1 MFIKKCLNPTKLVKF
16 LNNSKVLLTFFLLFI
31 FQKNSI
37 ANECLI
43 KKELNIGL
51 IENNYIDYKYY
62 LYYVLGEYSLINDIE
77 FTISEVNQ
85 NANEFDIIF
94 GEFRD
99 LAKLSLN
106 QTQVPN
112 KVLNFYNDNEVEVIG
127 NIFPLDLDTFIL
139 LSQDDYEKLNFEEFS
154 ELYNPIKY
162 TLGMSFKTKE
172 DIINLIIYHLEQ
184 PSINV
189 NSLSF
194 ELTADLFSKTYQ
206 NLNKNIVNNNFLEVF
221 NSYENSENVYTLF
234 SDGILLNKNIE
245 FSSFQLFPKS
255 KYIWDSDEGVFKKS
269 IDSKPLSF
277 YGFSAYL
284 NNSQGSGLLCYLI
297 GEEVRLKA
305 FRDFNIQ
312 LSPLSINEVRGIE
325 DDLPNNYKKIL
336 ENKNKNVL
344 KPNYSLENKN
354 YDLFSGLIF
363 GKYKYDDII
372 DNQDY
377 LN

>member
-1 MFIKKCLNPTKLVKF
+1 MKF
-16 LNNSKVLLTFFLLFI
+16 PNKSKVFLIFFLLLI
-31 FQKNSI
+31 FQKNSS

-43 KKELNIGL
+43 KKELNIGF

-62 LYYVLGEYSLINDIE
+62 LYYALGDYSLINDVE

-106 QTQVPN
+106 QTQIPN
-112 KVLNFYNDNEVEVIG
+112 KVLSFYNYNEVEVMG

-139 LSQDDYEKLNFEEFS
+139 LSKDDYEKLNFEEFS

-172 DIINLIIYHLEQ
+172 DIINLIVYHLEQ

-245 FSSFQLFPKS
+245 FRSFQLFPKS
-255 KYIWDSDEGVFKKS
+255 KYIWDTDEGVFVKS
-269 IDSKPLSF
+269 IESKPLSF

-297 GEEVRLKA
+297 EEEVRLKA

-312 LSPLSINEVRGIE
+312 LSPLSINEVRSIE
-325 DDLPNNYKKIL
+325 DDLPDNYKKIL

-344 KPNYSLENKN
+344 KPNYSSEYKN
-354 YDLFSGLIF
+354 YDLFSGIIF

>member
-1 MFIKKCLNPTKLVKF
+1 MKSLINLKSILI
-16 LNNSKVLLTFFLLFI
+16 FFLLFI
-31 FQKNSI
+31 ISYKSNS
-37 ANECLI
+37 NECPT

-51 IENNYIDYKYY
+51 IENNYINYKYY

-77 FTISEVNQ
+77 FTISEVNK

-99 LAKLSLN
+99 VAKLSLN
-106 QTQVPN
+106 QIEIPN
-112 KVLNFYNDNEVEVIG
+112 KVLNFYNDNEVEVTG

-139 LSQDDYEKLNFEEFS
+139 LSQDAYEKLTFEEFS

-184 PSINV
+184 PSINL
-189 NSLSF
+189 NSLTF
-194 ELTADLFSKTYQ
+194 ELTTDLFSKTFE

-221 NSYENSENVYTLF
+221 SSYENSENVYTLF
-234 SDGILLNKNIE
+234 SDGILLNKNID
-245 FSSFQLFPKS
+245 FKSFQLFPKS
-255 KYIWDSDEGVFKKS
+255 KYIWDKEEGIFKES
-269 IDSKPLSF
+269 LDRKPISF

-284 NNSQGSGLLCYLI
+284 NNSQDLGLLCYLI
-297 GEEVRLKA
+297 DEKVRLKA

-325 DDLPNNYKKIL
+325 DDLPDSYKKIL
-336 ENKNKNVL
+336 ENKNKNVF
-344 KPNYSLENKN
+344 KPNYSSENKN

-363 GKYKYDDII
+363 GKYKYNDII

>member
-1 MFIKKCLNPTKLVKF
+1 MKF
-16 LNNSKVLLTFFLLFI
+16 PNNSKIFLIFFLLLI

-43 KKELNIGL
+43 KKELNIGF

-62 LYYVLGEYSLINDIE
+62 LYYALGEYSLINDVE

-106 QTQVPN
+106 QTQIPN
-112 KVLNFYNDNEVEVIG
+112 KVLNFYNDNEVEVMG

-139 LSQDDYEKLNFEEFS
+139 LSQDDYEKLNFEELS

-245 FSSFQLFPKS
+245 FKSFQLFPKS
-255 KYIWDSDEGVFKKS
+255 KYIWDSDVGVFKKS

-297 GEEVRLKA
+297 DEEVRLKA

-312 LSPLSINEVRGIE
+312 LSPLSINEVRSIE
-325 DDLPNNYKKIL
+325 DDLPDNYKKIL

-344 KPNYSLENKN
+344 KPNYSSENKN

>member
-1 MFIKKCLNPTKLVKF
+1 MKF
-16 LNNSKVLLTFFLLFI
+16 LNNSKALLAFFSLLI

-43 KKELNIGL
+43 KKDLNIGL
-51 IENNYIDYKYY
+51 IENNYLDYKYY
-62 LYYVLGEYSLINDIE
+62 LYYALGEYSLINDIE

-94 GEFRD
+94 GEFKD

-106 QTQVPN
+106 QTQIPN
-112 KVLNFYNDNEVEVIG
+112 EVVNFYNDNEVEVMG
-127 NIFPLDLDTFIL
+127 NLFPLDLDTFVL
-139 LSQDDYEKLNFEEFS
+139 LSKDDYKKITFEELS

-234 SDGILLNKNIE
+234 SDGILLNKNID
-245 FSSFQLFPKS
+245 FRSFQLFPKS
-255 KYIWDSDEGVFKKS
+255 KYIWDSDEGVFKES
-269 IDSKPLSF
+269 IVSKPISF

-284 NNSQGSGLLCYLI
+284 NNSQNLGLLCYLI
-297 GEEVRLKA
+297 DKEVRLKA

-312 LSPLSINEVRGIE
+312 LSPLSINEVRSIE

-336 ENKNKNVL
+336 ENKNKNIL
-344 KPNYSLENKN
+344 KPNYSLENKK
-354 YDLFSGLIF
+354 YDLFTGLVF
-363 GKYKYDDII
+363 GEYNYDDII
-372 DNQDY
+372 DNQNY
-377 LN
+377 LNK

>member
-1 MFIKKCLNPTKLVKF
+1 MKF
-16 LNNSKVLLTFFLLFI
+16 PNKSKVFLIFFLLLI

-43 KKELNIGL
+43 KKELDIGF

-62 LYYVLGEYSLINDIE
+62 LYYALGDYSLINDVE

-112 KVLNFYNDNEVEVIG
+112 KVLNFYNDNEVEVMG

-139 LSQDDYEKLNFEEFS
+139 LSQDNYEKLNFEEFS

-162 TLGMSFKTKE
+162 TLGMSFKTEE
-172 DIINLIIYHLEQ
+172 DIINLMLYHLEQ

-234 SDGILLNKNIE
+234 SDGILLNKNID
-245 FSSFQLFPKS
+245 FRSFQLFPKS

-297 GEEVRLKA
+297 DEEVRLKA

-312 LSPLSINEVRGIE
+312 LSPLSINEVRSIE
-325 DDLPNNYKKIL
+325 DDLPDNYKKIL

-344 KPNYSLENKN
+344 KPNYSSENKN

>member
-1 MFIKKCLNPTKLVKF
+1 MKF
-16 LNNSKVLLTFFLLFI
+16 PNNSKVFLIFFLLLI

-43 KKELNIGL
+43 KKELNIGF

-62 LYYVLGEYSLINDIE
+62 LYYALGDYSLINDVE

-106 QTQVPN
+106 QTQIPN
-112 KVLNFYNDNEVEVIG
+112 KVLDFYNDNEVEVMG

-162 TLGMSFKTKE
+162 TLGMSFKNKE
-172 DIINLIIYHLEQ
+172 DIINLITYHLEK

-245 FSSFQLFPKS
+245 FRSFQLFPKS

-297 GEEVRLKA
+297 DEEVRLKA

-312 LSPLSINEVRGIE
+312 LSPLSINEVRSIE
-325 DDLPNNYKKIL
+325 DDLPDNYKKIL

>member
-1 MFIKKCLNPTKLVKF
+1 MKPP
-16 LNNSKVLLTFFLLFI
+16 NNSKVFLIFFLLLI

-43 KKELNIGL
+43 KKELNIGF

-62 LYYVLGEYSLINDIE
+62 LYYALGEYSLINDVE
-77 FTISEVNQ
+77 FTINEVNQ

-112 KVLNFYNDNEVEVIG
+112 KVLNFYNDNEVEVMG

-139 LSQDDYEKLNFEEFS
+139 LSQDDYEKFNFEEFS

-162 TLGMSFKTKE
+162 TLGMSFISKE

-184 PSINV
+184 PSINI

-245 FSSFQLFPKS
+245 FRSFQLFPKS

-297 GEEVRLKA
+297 DEEVRLKA

-312 LSPLSINEVRGIE
+312 LSPLSINEVRSIE
-325 DDLPNNYKKIL
+325 DDLPDNYKKIL

-344 KPNYSLENKN
+344 KPNYSSENKN
-354 YDLFSGLIF
+354 YDLFSSLIF
-363 GKYKYDDII
+363 SKYKYEDII

>member
-1 MFIKKCLNPTKLVKF
+1 MKF
-16 LNNSKVLLTFFLLFI
+16 PYNSKVFLIIFLLVI

-43 KKELNIGL
+43 KKELNIGF

-62 LYYVLGEYSLINDIE
+62 LYYALGEYSLINDVE

-106 QTQVPN
+106 QTQIPN
-112 KVLNFYNDNEVEVIG
+112 KVLSFYNDNEVEVMG

-245 FSSFQLFPKS
+245 FRSFQLFPKS

-284 NNSQGSGLLCYLI
+284 NNSQASGLLCYLI
-297 GEEVRLKA
+297 DEEVRLKA

-312 LSPLSINEVRGIE
+312 LSPLSINEVRSIE
-325 DDLPNNYKKIL
+325 DDLPDNYKKIL

>member
-1 MFIKKCLNPTKLVKF
+1 MKF
-16 LNNSKVLLTFFLLFI
+16 PYNSKVFLIIFLLLI

-43 KKELNIGL
+43 KKELNIGF

-62 LYYVLGEYSLINDIE
+62 LYYALGDYSLINDVE

-112 KVLNFYNDNEVEVIG
+112 KVLNFYNDNEVEVMG

-139 LSQDDYEKLNFEEFS
+139 LSQDNYEKLNFEEFS

-162 TLGMSFKTKE
+162 TLGMSFKTEE
-172 DIINLIIYHLEQ
+172 DIINLILYHLEQ

-234 SDGILLNKNIE
+234 SDGILLNKNID
-245 FSSFQLFPKS
+245 FRSFQLFPKS
-255 KYIWDSDEGVFKKS
+255 KYIWDSDEGVFKES
-269 IDSKPLSF
+269 IESKPLSF

-284 NNSQGSGLLCYLI
+284 NNSQGSGFLCYLI
-297 GEEVRLKA
+297 DEEVRLKA

-312 LSPLSINEVRGIE
+312 LSPLSINEVRSIE
-325 DDLPNNYKKIL
+325 DDLPDNYKKIL

>member
-1 MFIKKCLNPTKLVKF
+1 MKF
-16 LNNSKVLLTFFLLFI
+16 PNNSKVFLIFFLLLI

-43 KKELNIGL
+43 KKELNIGF

-62 LYYVLGEYSLINDIE
+62 LYYALGEYSLINDVK

-106 QTQVPN
+106 QTQIPN
-112 KVLNFYNDNEVEVIG
+112 KVLNFYNDNEVEVMG

-184 PSINV
+184 PSINL

-194 ELTADLFSKTYQ
+194 ELTADLFSKIYQ

-234 SDGILLNKNIE
+234 SDGILLNKNID
-245 FSSFQLFPKS
+245 FRSFQLFPKS
-255 KYIWDSDEGVFKKS
+255 KYIWNSEEGVFKERLES
-269 IDSKPLSF
+269 IPISF
-277 YGFSAYL
+277 FGFSAYL
-284 NNSQGSGLLCYLI
+284 NNSQSSGLLCYLI
-297 GEEVRLKA
+297 DEEVRLKA
-305 FRDFNIQ
+305 FKDFNIQ
-312 LSPLSINEVRGIE
+312 LSPLSINEVRSIE
-325 DDLPNNYKKIL
+325 DDLPDSYIKIL
-336 ENKNKNVL
+336 ENKNKNII
-344 KPNYSLENKN
+344 KPNYSSEYKN
-354 YDLFSGLIF
+354 YDLFSGIIF
-363 GKYKYDDII
+363 GKNKIDDII
-372 DNQDY
+372 NNQDY

>member
-1 MFIKKCLNPTKLVKF
+1 MKF
-16 LNNSKVLLTFFLLFI
+16 LINSRVFVTFFLLLI
-31 FQKNSI
+31 YQKNSI

-43 KKELNIGL
+43 KKNFNIGL

-62 LYYVLGEYSLINDIE
+62 LYYALGEYSLINDIE

-99 LAKLSLN
+99 LTKLSLN
-106 QTQVPN
+106 QTQIPD
-112 KVLNFYNDNEVEVIG
+112 KVLNFYNDNEVEVMG

-139 LSQDDYEKLNFEEFS
+139 LSQDDNEKLTFEEFS

-162 TLGMSFKTKE
+162 TLGMSFKTRE

-184 PSINV
+184 PSINL

-206 NLNKNIVNNNFLEVF
+206 NLNKNIVNTNFLEVL

-234 SDGILLNKNIE
+234 SDGILLNKNIN
-245 FSSFQLFPKS
+245 FKSFQLFPKS
-255 KYIWDSDEGVFKKS
+255 KYIWDSDEGVFKES
-269 IDSKPLSF
+269 IESKPISF

-297 GEEVRLKA
+297 DEDVRLKA

-312 LSPLSINEVRGIE
+312 LSPLSINEVRSIE
-325 DDLPNNYKKIL
+325 DDLTDNYKKIL

-344 KPNYSLENKN
+344 KPNYSSENKN

-363 GKYKYDDII
+363 GKYNYDDII
-372 DNQDY
+372 NNQDY

>member
-1 MFIKKCLNPTKLVKF
+1 MKF
-16 LNNSKVLLTFFLLFI
+16 LNNSKVLLAFFSLLI

-43 KKELNIGL
+43 KKDLNIGL

-62 LYYVLGEYSLINDIE
+62 LYYALGEYSLKNNIE

-106 QTQVPN
+106 QTQIPN
-112 KVLNFYNDNEVEVIG
+112 EVVNFYNDNEVEVMG
-127 NIFPLDLDTFIL
+127 NLFPLDLDTFVL
-139 LSQDDYEKLNFEEFS
+139 LSKDDYKKITFEEFS

-172 DIINLIIYHLEQ
+172 DIINLILYHLEQ
-184 PSINV
+184 SSIDF

-194 ELTADLFSKTYQ
+194 ELTSDLFSKTYE

-221 NSYENSENVYTLF
+221 NSYENSENVHTLF
-234 SDGILLNKNIE
+234 SDGILLNKNID
-245 FSSFQLFPKS
+245 FGSFQLFPKS
-255 KYIWDSDEGVFKKS
+255 KYIWDSEQGFFKES
-269 IDSKPLSF
+269 LESKPLSF

-284 NNSQGSGLLCYLI
+284 NNSQGSGLLFYLI
-297 GEEVRLKA
+297 DEEVRLKA

-312 LSPLSINEVRGIE
+312 LSPLSINEIRSIE
-325 DDLPNNYKKIL
+325 DNLPDDYKKIL
-336 ENKNKNVL
+336 ENKNKNIL
-344 KPNYSLENKN
+344 KPNYSLENKK
-354 YDLFSGLIF
+354 YDLFTGLVF

-372 DNQDY
+372 VDQDY

>member
-1 MFIKKCLNPTKLVKF
+1 MKFTNNPKVF
-16 LNNSKVLLTFFLLFI
+16 LISFLLLI

-43 KKELNIGL
+43 KKELNIGF
-51 IENNYIDYKYY
+51 IENYYIDYKYY
-62 LYYVLGEYSLINDIE
+62 LYYALGEYSLVNDVE

-99 LAKLSLN
+99 LVKLSLN

-112 KVLNFYNDNEVEVIG
+112 KVLNFYNDNEVEVMG

-139 LSQDDYEKLNFEEFS
+139 LSQDNYKKLNFEEFS

-162 TLGMSFKTKE
+162 TLGMSFKTEE
-172 DIINLIIYHLEQ
+172 DIINLILYHLEQ

-234 SDGILLNKNIE
+234 SDGILLNKNID
-245 FSSFQLFPKS
+245 FRSFQLFPKS

-269 IDSKPLSF
+269 IESKPLSF

-297 GEEVRLKA
+297 DEEVRLKA

-312 LSPLSINEVRGIE
+312 LSPLSINEVRSIE
-325 DDLPNNYKKIL
+325 DDLPDNYKKIL

-344 KPNYSLENKN
+344 KPNYSSEYKN

-363 GKYKYDDII
+363 GKYKYDEII

>member
-1 MFIKKCLNPTKLVKF
+1 MKF
-16 LNNSKVLLTFFLLFI
+16 TNNSKVFLIFFLLLI

-43 KKELNIGL
+43 KKELNIGF

-62 LYYVLGEYSLINDIE
+62 LYYALGDYSLINDVE

-112 KVLNFYNDNEVEVIG
+112 KVLNFYNDNEVEVMG

-139 LSQDDYEKLNFEEFS
+139 LSQDNYEKLNFEEFS

-162 TLGMSFKTKE
+162 TLGMSFKTEE
-172 DIINLIIYHLEQ
+172 DIINLMLYHLEQ

-245 FSSFQLFPKS
+245 FRSFQLFPKS

-269 IDSKPLSF
+269 IDNKPLSF

-284 NNSQGSGLLCYLI
+284 NNSQVSGLLCYLI
-297 GEEVRLKA
+297 DEEVRLKA

-312 LSPLSINEVRGIE
+312 LSPLSINEVRSIE
-325 DDLPNNYKKIL
+325 DDLPDNYKKIL

>member
-1 MFIKKCLNPTKLVKF
+1 MKFTK
-16 LNNSKVLLTFFLLFI
+16 NSKVFLIFFLLLI

-43 KKELNIGL
+43 KKELNIGF

-62 LYYVLGEYSLINDIE
+62 LYYALGEYSLINDVE
-77 FTISEVNQ
+77 FTITEVNQ

-139 LSQDDYEKLNFEEFS
+139 LSQDNYEKLNFEEFS

-162 TLGMSFKTKE
+162 TLGMSFKNEE
-172 DIINLIIYHLEQ
+172 DIINLILYHLEQ

-234 SDGILLNKNIE
+234 SDGILLNKNID
-245 FSSFQLFPKS
+245 FRSFQLFPKS
-255 KYIWDSDEGVFKKS
+255 KYIWDSDEGVFKES
-269 IDSKPLSF
+269 IESKPLSF

-284 NNSQGSGLLCYLI
+284 NNSQGSGFLCYLI
-297 GEEVRLKA
+297 HEEVRLKA

-312 LSPLSINEVRGIE
+312 LSPLSINEVRSIE
-325 DDLPNNYKKIL
+325 DDLPDNYKKIL

>member
-1 MFIKKCLNPTKLVKF
+1 MKF
-16 LNNSKVLLTFFLLFI
+16 LNNSKILLIFFLLFI
-31 FQKNSI
+31 FYKNSI
-37 ANECLI
+37 ANECLVE
-43 KKELNIGL
+43 KKLNIGL
-51 IENNYIDYKYY
+51 IKNNYIDYKYY
-62 LYYVLGEYSLINDIE
+62 LYYSLGEYSLINDIE

-85 NANEFDIIF
+85 NANEFDVIF

-99 LAKLSLN
+99 LAKFSLN
-106 QTQVPN
+106 QTQIPDV
-112 KVLNFYNDNEVEVIG
+112 VSNFYNDNEVEIIG
-127 NIFPLDLDTFIL
+127 NLFPLDLDTFIL
-139 LSQDDYEKLNFEEFS
+139 LSKDDHKKLTFEELS

-162 TLGMSFKTKE
+162 TLGMSFKTTE

-184 PSINV
+184 PSINS

-194 ELTADLFSKTYQ
+194 ELTTDLFSKTYK

-234 SDGILLNKNIE
+234 SDGILLNKNID
-245 FSSFQLFPKS
+245 FRSFQLFPKS
-255 KYIWDSDEGVFKKS
+255 KYIWDINEGFFKES
-269 IDSKPLSF
+269 IDIKPLSF

-297 GEEVRLKA
+297 DEEVRLKA

-312 LSPLSINEVRGIE
+312 LSPLSINEVRSIE
-325 DDLPNNYKKIL
+325 DDLPDNYKKIL

-344 KPNYSLENKN
+344 KPNYSSENKN

>member
-1 MFIKKCLNPTKLVKF
+1 MKF
-16 LNNSKVLLTFFLLFI
+16 PNNSKVLLIFFSLLI

-43 KKELNIGL
+43 KNDLNIGL

-62 LYYVLGEYSLINDIE
+62 LYYALGEYSLINDIE

-106 QTQVPN
+106 QTKVPN
-112 KVLNFYNDNEVEVIG
+112 KVFNFYNDNEVEVMG

-139 LSQDDYEKLNFEEFS
+139 LSQDNYEKLNFEEFS

-162 TLGMSFKTKE
+162 TLGMSFKTEE
-172 DIINLIIYHLEQ
+172 DIINLILYHLEQ

-234 SDGILLNKNIE
+234 SDGILLNKNID
-245 FSSFQLFPKS
+245 FRSFQLFPKS
-255 KYIWDSDEGVFKKS
+255 KYIWDSEEGVFKENLE
-269 IDSKPLSF
+269 SKPLSF

-297 GEEVRLKA
+297 DEEVRLKA

-312 LSPLSINEVRGIE
+312 LSPLSINEVKSIE
-325 DDLPNNYKKIL
+325 DDLPENYKKIL
-336 ENKNKNVL
+336 ENKNKYVL
-344 KPNYSLENKN
+344 TPNYSSENKN

-363 GKYKYDDII
+363 GKFKYDDII
-372 DNQDY
+372 DDQDY

>member
-1 MFIKKCLNPTKLVKF
+1 MKF
-16 LNNSKVLLTFFLLFI
+16 LNNSKVLLAFFSLLI

-43 KKELNIGL
+43 KKDLNIGL

-62 LYYVLGEYSLINDIE
+62 LYYALGEYSLINDIK
-77 FTISEVNQ
+77 FNISEVNQ

-106 QTQVPN
+106 QTQIPN
-112 KVLNFYNDNEVEVIG
+112 KVLNFYNDNEVEVMG

-139 LSQDDYEKLNFEEFS
+139 LSQDDYEKITFEEFS

-162 TLGMSFKTKE
+162 TLGMSFKIKE
-172 DIINLIIYHLEQ
+172 DIINLILYHLEQ
-184 PSINV
+184 SSIDF
-189 NSLSF
+189 NSLSL
-194 ELTADLFSKTYQ
+194 ELTSDLFTKTYE

-221 NSYENSENVYTLF
+221 NSYENSENVHTLF
-234 SDGILLNKNIE
+234 SDGILLNKNID
-245 FSSFQLFPKS
+245 FGSFQLFPKS
-255 KYIWDSDEGVFKKS
+255 KYIWDSEEGVFKES
-269 IDSKPLSF
+269 LESKPLSF

-297 GEEVRLKA
+297 NEEVRLKA
-305 FRDFNIQ
+305 FKDFNIQ
-312 LSPLSINEVRGIE
+312 LSPLSINEVRSIE
-325 DDLPNNYKKIL
+325 DDLPDDYKKIL
-336 ENKNKNVL
+336 ENKNKNIL
-344 KPNYSLENKN
+344 KPNYSSENKN
-354 YDLFSGLIF
+354 YDLFSDLIF
-363 GKYKYDDII
+363 GKYKYEENI

>member
-1 MFIKKCLNPTKLVKF
+1 MKF

-31 FQKNSI
+31 YQKNSI

-43 KKELNIGL
+43 KKDLNIGL

-62 LYYVLGEYSLINDIE
+62 LYYALGEYSLINDIK

-99 LAKLSLN
+99 LTKLSLN
-106 QTQVPN
+106 QTQIPD
-112 KVLNFYNDNEVEVIG
+112 KVLNFYNDNEVEIMG

-139 LSQDDYEKLNFEEFS
+139 LSQDDHDKISFEEFS

-162 TLGMSFKTKE
+162 TLGMSFKIKE

-184 PSINV
+184 PSINL

-194 ELTADLFSKTYQ
+194 ELTADLFAKSYE
-206 NLNKNIVNNNFLEVF
+206 NLNKNIVSNNFLEVF
-221 NSYENSENVYTLF
+221 NSYENSENIYTLF
-234 SDGILLNKNIE
+234 SDGILLNKNID
-245 FSSFQLFPKS
+245 FKSFQLFPKS
-255 KYIWDSDEGVFKKS
+255 KYIWDSEEGVFK
-269 IDSKPLSF
+269 DNLENKPLSF

-297 GEEVRLKA
+297 NEDVRLKA
-305 FRDFNIQ
+305 FKDFNIQ
-312 LSPLSINEVRGIE
+312 LSPLSINEVRNIE
-325 DDLPNNYKKIL
+325 DDLPDSYIKIL
-336 ENKNKNVL
+336 ENKNKNVI
-344 KPNYSLENKN
+344 KPNYDSENEN
-354 YDLFSGLIF
+354 FDLFSGLIF
-363 GKYKYDDII
+363 GKYKYNDLI
-372 DNQDY
+372 DRQDY

>member
-1 MFIKKCLNPTKLVKF
+1 MKF
-16 LNNSKVLLTFFLLFI
+16 LNNSKALLTFFCLFI
-31 FQKNSI
+31 FQNNTI

-43 KKELNIGL
+43 KKNLNIGL
-51 IENNYIDYKYY
+51 IKNNYIDYKYY
-62 LYYVLGEYSLINDIE
+62 LYYALGEYSSKNNIE

-112 KVLNFYNDNEVEVIG
+112 KVLNFYNDNEVEVMG

-172 DIINLIIYHLEQ
+172 DIINLILYHLEQ
-184 PSINV
+184 SSIDF

-194 ELTADLFSKTYQ
+194 ELTSDLFSKTYE

-234 SDGILLNKNIE
+234 SDGILLNRNID
-245 FSSFQLFPKS
+245 FGSFQLFPKS
-255 KYIWDSDEGVFKKS
+255 EYIWDSEEGVFKES
-269 IDSKPLSF
+269 LESKPLSF

-297 GEEVRLKA
+297 DEEVRLKA

-312 LSPLSINEVRGIE
+312 LSPLSINEIRSIE
-325 DDLPNNYKKIL
+325 DNLPDDYKKIL
-336 ENKNKNVL
+336 ENKNKNIL
-344 KPNYSLENKN
+344 KPNYSLESKK
-354 YDLFSGLIF
+354 YDLFTGLVF

-372 DNQDY
+372 VDQNY
-377 LN
+377 LNK

>member
-1 MFIKKCLNPTKLVKF
+1 MKF
-16 LNNSKVLLTFFLLFI
+16 LNNSKVFLIIFLLLV

-43 KKELNIGL
+43 KKELNIGF

-62 LYYVLGEYSLINDIE
+62 LYYALGDYSLINDVE

-99 LAKLSLN
+99 LAKFSLN

-112 KVLNFYNDNEVEVIG
+112 KVLNFYNDNEVEVMG

-139 LSQDDYEKLNFEEFS
+139 LSQDNYEKLNFEEFS

-162 TLGMSFKTKE
+162 TLGMSFKTEE
-172 DIINLIIYHLEQ
+172 DIINLILYHLEQ

-194 ELTADLFSKTYQ
+194 ELTADLFSKTYE

-234 SDGILLNKNIE
+234 SDGILLNKNID
-245 FSSFQLFPKS
+245 FRSFQLFPKS
-255 KYIWDSDEGVFKKS
+255 KYIWDSDEGVFKES
-269 IDSKPLSF
+269 IESKPLSF

-284 NNSQGSGLLCYLI
+284 NNSQGSGFLCYLI
-297 GEEVRLKA
+297 DEEVRLKA

-312 LSPLSINEVRGIE
+312 LSPLSINEVRSIE
-325 DDLPNNYKKIL
+325 DDLPDNYKKIL